1 MGKKFKLKRL
11 LRLNY
16 KIKRIVRLYNP
27 FVGATGGIRT
37 PDLPVRSRTLYPT
50 KLQLR
55 DNTYYTLKSKN
66 IQQNFE
72 KNVAIIKKVCYI
84 IQVLKKIEA
93 QRSWQRAWFGTMR
106 SQVRSLSPRPY
117 LSSKFNLL
125 FIFLSEFKR
134 IYTKLKTS
142 KYAIFKAILKIGI
155 FFYIQEKL
163 F

>member
-37 PDLPVRSRTLYPT
+37 PDLPVRSRTLYPA

-117 LSSKFNLL
+117 QTVFQENSIEFENSQKYLKVLFSKNFREQHN
-125 FIFLSEFKR
+125 
-134 IYTKLKTS
+134 
-142 KYAIFKAILKIGI
+142 
-155 FFYIQEKL
+155 FFT